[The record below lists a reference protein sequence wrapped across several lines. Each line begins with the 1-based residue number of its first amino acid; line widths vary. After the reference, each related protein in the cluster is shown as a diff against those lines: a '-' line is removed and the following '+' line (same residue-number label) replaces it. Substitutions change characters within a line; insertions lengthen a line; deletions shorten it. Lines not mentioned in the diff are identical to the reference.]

1 MPCAIIG
8 LGELCPNPSE
18 NFGWVSS
25 LGAGVATQT
34 SRAVDID
41 DLDEAL
47 YWASTAG
54 ARGPDWANWVD
65 KLLDERLTLTP
76 LPPYPQGQQQEEQ
89 KNQQQETKSSAQFHR
104 PTC

>member
-1 MPCAIIG
+1 
-8 LGELCPNPSE
+8 
-18 NFGWVSS
+18 VS
-25 LGAGVATQT
+25 TQT
-34 SRAVDID
+34 RPAAVDIE

-54 ARGPDWANWVD
+54 ARGPAWSDWVD

-76 LPPYPQGQQQEEQ
+76 LPPHPVGQQQEGQ
-89 KNQQQETKSSAQFHR
+89 KTQQQKQTSTESHR